1 MADSNVSISFGADA
15 SDFLDGVARVSA
27 ALQTLPTGVSQISQG
42 IDKSSQNFAA
52 FGADATSA
60 LAKISQAA
68 RETGASQ
75 QDVTRAS
82 LLAINGEI
90 FAERAAL
97 TQKKSV
103 YDELTKLKILSGSER
118 LTATHAALDAEY
130 ASERSLLEQELQI
143 GGVSLQHRQ
152 MVLNRMLTLDA
163 KYGQDSQ
170 RVMLQSV
177 EQMVAPMNRMIDSMD
192 ASFSYGLTGMIV
204 GTRNF
209 RQTLQSVSQSVVS
222 QFVKMGVDVV
232 GDWGKKQL
240 ALAALSVAGESQKTA
255 AAVAGAS
262 ARGSVA
268 AGEAAAGQASILA
281 SMLKSVT
288 ASASETFAGVFG
300 FLAPVMGPAAAGPA
314 AAAQGAVLSVAAFDI
329 GAWSIPQDQL
339 AMVHQN
345 ELVMPAAEAGAFRS
359 LLSQQA
365 NGGSGGSGAPGDGDT
380 HVHLNVNALDAGSV
394 KNWLGNNSRQI
405 MKAMNQAVKNG
416 DHLGLRRL
424 AAL

>member
-1 MADSNVSISFGADA
+1 MTASNVSISFGADA
-15 SDFLDGVARVSA
+15 SDFLEGVARVTA
-27 ALQTLPTGVSQISQG
+27 ALQTLPGGVNQISQG
-42 IDKSSQNFAA
+42 IDKSSQSFAA
-52 FGADATSA
+52 FGAGAASA

-75 QDVTRAS
+75 QDVARAS

-90 FAERAAL
+90 SAERAAL
-97 TQKKSV
+97 AQKKSL
-103 YDELTKLKILSGSER
+103 YDELTKLKILSGGER
-118 LTATHAALDAEY
+118 LAATQAALDAEY
-130 ASERSLLEQELQI
+130 ASERSLLERELQI
-143 GGVSLQHRQ
+143 DGLKLQQRQ
-152 MVLNRMLTLDA
+152 MVLNRMLMLDA

-192 ASFSYGLTGMIV
+192 SSFSSGLTGMIM
-204 GTRNF
+204 GTKNF
-209 RQTLQSVSQSVVS
+209 RQTLQSVTQSVVS

-255 AAVAGAS
+255 AATAGAA
-262 ARGSVA
+262 ARAGVS
-268 AGEAAAGQASILA
+268 AGEAAAGQASILS
-281 SMLKSVT
+281 SMLKSIT
-288 ASASETFAGVFG
+288 ASSSETFAGVFG

-329 GAWSIPQDQL
+329 GAWSIPKDQL

-365 NGGSGGSGAPGDGDT
+365 SGGASAQAGGDT
-380 HVHLNVNALDAGSV
+380 HVHLNVSALDAGSV

-405 MKAMNQAVKNG
+405 MKAMNQAVQNG

>member
-1 MADSNVSISFGADA
+1 MADSTVSISFGADA

-27 ALQTLPTGVSQISQG
+27 ALQSLPTGVNQVAQG
-42 IDKSSQNFAA
+42 IDRSSQSFAS
-52 FGADATSA
+52 FGAGATAA
-60 LAKISQAA
+60 LTKIAQAA

-82 LLAINGEI
+82 MMAISGEI
-90 FAERAAL
+90 SAERAAL
-97 TQKKSV
+97 SEKKSL
-103 YDELTKLKILSGSER
+103 YDELAKLKVLSGGQRLAATQAALDGEYGSER
-118 LTATHAALDAEY
+118 G
-130 ASERSLLEQELQI
+130 LLEKELQLD
-143 GGVSLQHRQ
+143 GLRLQQRQ
-152 MVLNRMLTLDA
+152 QILNRMLMLDA
-163 KYGQDSQ
+163 KYAQDSQ

-177 EQMVAPMNRMIDSMD
+177 EQMVAPMNKVINSMS
-192 ASFSYGLTGMIV
+192 ASLSTGLTGMIT
-204 GTRNF
+204 GTKNF
-209 RQTLQSVSQSVVS
+209 QQVLQSLAQSVVS

-232 GDWGKKQL
+232 ADWGKKQL
-240 ALAALSVAGESQKTA
+240 ALAALSVAGEGQKTA
-255 AAVAGAS
+255 AATAGAA
-262 ARGSVA
+262 ARTGLS
-268 AGEAAAGQASILA
+268 AGEAAAGQAATFA
-281 SMLKSVT
+281 SVLKSIT

-314 AAAQGAVLSVAAFDI
+314 AASMGQVMSVAAFDI

-339 AMVHQN
+339 AMVHRN

-359 LLSQQA
+359 MLSQQV
-365 NGGSGGSGAPGDGDT
+365 NGGGASVQGGGDT

-405 MKAMNQAVKNG
+405 MKAINQAVKNG

>member
-27 ALQTLPTGVSQISQG
+27 ALQTLPTAVNQISQG
-42 IDKSSQNFAA
+42 IGKSSQGFAA
-52 FGADATSA
+52 FGVGATNA
-60 LAKISQAA
+60 LAKIAQAA

-75 QDVTRAS
+75 QDVNRAS
-82 LLAINGEI
+82 MMAISGEI
-90 FAERAAL
+90 SAERAAL
-97 TQKKSV
+97 AEKKSL
-103 YDELTKLKILSGSER
+103 YDELTKLKVLSGGER
-118 LTATHAALDAEY
+118 LAATQGALDAEY
-130 ASERSLLEQELQI
+130 ASERSLLEKELQLD
-143 GGVSLQHRQ
+143 GLRLQQRQ
-152 MVLNRMLTLDA
+152 QILNKMLVLDA
-163 KYGQDSQ
+163 KHAQDGQ

-177 EQMVAPMNRMIDSMD
+177 EQMVAPMNKMIDSMS
-192 ASFSYGLTGMIV
+192 ASFSTGLTGMIM
-204 GTRNF
+204 GTKNF
-209 RQTLQSVSQSVVS
+209 QQVLQSLAQSVVS

-232 GDWGKKQL
+232 ADWAKKQL
-240 ALAALSVAGESQKTA
+240 ALAALSVAGEGQKTA
-255 AAVAGAS
+255 AAMAGAS
-262 ARGSVA
+262 ARVGVS

-281 SMLKSVT
+281 SVLKSIT
-288 ASASETFAGVFG
+288 ASAAKTFAGVFG

-314 AAAQGAVLSVAAFDI
+314 AAAQGAVMSVAAFDI

-339 AMVHQN
+339 AMVHRN

-359 LLSQQA
+359 LLSNQA
-365 NGGSGGSGAPGDGDT
+365 NGAGAASQGGGDT